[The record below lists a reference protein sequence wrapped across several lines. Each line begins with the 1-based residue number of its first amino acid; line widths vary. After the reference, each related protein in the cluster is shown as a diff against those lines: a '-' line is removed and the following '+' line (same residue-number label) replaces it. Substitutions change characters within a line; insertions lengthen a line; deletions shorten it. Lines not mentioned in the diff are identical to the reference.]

1 MIEEDEQDLDDFLE
15 DEENTIMKEDK
26 IINNS
31 YNTGEIEYE
40 AFTSSMKIDDR
51 VSSLYED
58 QHSDNM
64 FEVRTLKTLNEDIY
78 KLFKESPFYEKY
90 KNPKRVDKG
99 DMVKMYYY
107 FKEKLLREKSYSNS
121 QIFMGF
127 AEFFQIN
134 YDQLY
139 TEIGVL
145 DKEGLLREL
154 NAHQGM
160 KNKIKTKKLF

>member
-1 MIEEDEQDLDDFLE
+1 MKDINQEY
-15 DEENTIMKEDK
+15 EENMAFKKDK
-26 IINNS
+26 ILNNS

-40 AFTSSMKIDDR
+40 PFSGVMKIDDR
-51 VSSLYED
+51 VASLYED
-58 QHSDNM
+58 QYSENM
-64 FEVRTLKTLNEDIY
+64 FETRTVKALNEEIY
-78 KLFKESPFYEKY
+78 KLFLKSPFHEKY

-107 FKEKLLREKSYSNS
+107 FKEILVKAKAYSNA

-139 TEIGVL
+139 NEIGVL

-154 NAHQGM
+154 NDHKGM
-160 KNKIKTKKLF
+160 KSKIQTKKLF

>member
-1 MIEEDEQDLDDFLE
+1 MDPYFEEKQESK
-15 DEENTIMKEDK
+15 NMKEDK

-40 AFTSSMKIDDR
+40 VFSATIKIDDR
-51 VSSLYED
+51 VSHLYED
-58 QHSDNM
+58 QYSENM
-64 FEVRTLKTLNEDIY
+64 FEIRTIKTLNEKIY
-78 KLFKESPFYEKY
+78 KLFLESPFYEKY

-107 FKEKLLREKSYSNS
+107 FKEILVKAKSFSNA

-139 TEIGVL
+139 NEIGVL

-154 NAHQGM
+154 NDHKGM
-160 KNKIKTKKLF
+160 KSKRKTKRLF

>member
-1 MIEEDEQDLDDFLE
+1 MDEYKDDFLE
-15 DEENTIMKEDK
+15 DEEPTEKMKEDK

-40 AFTSSMKIDDR
+40 AFSGTMKIDDR
-51 VSSLYED
+51 VASRYSD

-64 FEVRTLKTLNEDIY
+64 FEVLALKSLNDEIY
-78 KLFKESPFYEKY
+78 KIFLESPYHEKY
-90 KNPKRVDKG
+90 KNPKRVDKS

-107 FKEKLLREKSYSNS
+107 FKERLVKEKSYSSS

-139 TEIGVL
+139 GEIGVM
-145 DKEGLLREL
+145 DKENLLKELHLHEGL
-154 NAHQGM
+154 
-160 KNKIKTKKLF
+160 KSKIKTKKLF

>member
-1 MIEEDEQDLDDFLE
+1 MTEYEDDFLE
-15 DEENTIMKEDK
+15 DDESKEIMKEDK

-31 YNTGEIEYE
+31 YNTGELEFE
-40 AFTSSMKIDDR
+40 AFSGEMKIDSR
-51 VSSLYED
+51 VAARYDD

-64 FEVRTLKTLNEDIY
+64 FEVQTLKALNEEIY
-78 KLFKESPFYEKY
+78 QIFQQSPFLEKY
-90 KNPKRVDKG
+90 KNPKRVDKS

-107 FKEKLLREKSYSNS
+107 FKERLVKEKSYSSS

-139 TEIGVL
+139 GEIGVM
-145 DKEGLLREL
+145 DKENLLKEL
-154 NAHQGM
+154 HNHQGLSS
-160 KNKIKTKKLF
+160 KIQTKKLF

>member
-1 MIEEDEQDLDDFLE
+1 MEKYYEEEQE
-15 DEENTIMKEDK
+15 QENQNMKEDK

-40 AFTSSMKIDDR
+40 AFSATMKIDDR
-51 VSSLYED
+51 VSALYED
-58 QHSDNM
+58 QYSENM
-64 FEVRTLKTLNEDIY
+64 FELRTIKSLNEEIY
-78 KLFKESPFYEKY
+78 KLFLESPFHEKY
-90 KNPKRVDKG
+90 QNPKRVDKG

-107 FKEKLLREKSYSNS
+107 FKERLVKEKSYSNS

-139 TEIGVL
+139 NEIGVL

-154 NAHQGM
+154 NSHKGM
-160 KNKIKTKKLF
+160 KNKIQTKKLF

>member
-1 MIEEDEQDLDDFLE
+1 MDLYNEAEEK
-15 DEENTIMKEDK
+15 NMKEDK

-40 AFTSSMKIDDR
+40 AFSATMKIDDR
-51 VSSLYED
+51 VASLYED
-58 QHSDNM
+58 QHSENM
-64 FEVRTLKTLNEDIY
+64 IEVRMIKSLNEEIY
-78 KLFKESPFYEKY
+78 NLFLDSPFYEKY
-90 KNPKRVDKG
+90 KNPKRVDKS

-107 FKEKLLREKSYSNS
+107 FKELLVKGRSYSSS

-139 TEIGVL
+139 NEIGVM
-145 DKEGLLREL
+145 DKENLLKEL
-154 NAHQGM
+154 NTHKGM
-160 KNKIKTKKLF
+160 KSKIQTKKLF

>member
-1 MIEEDEQDLDDFLE
+1 MFEEEDLFE
-15 DEENTIMKEDK
+15 EENIMKEDK

-40 AFTSSMKIDDR
+40 AFTHEMRIDDR

-58 QHSDNM
+58 QHSENM
-64 FEVRTLKTLNEDIY
+64 EELRTKKLLNEEIY
-78 KLFKESPFYEKY
+78 NLFLESPFHPKY

-107 FKEKLLREKSYSNS
+107 FKEKLLKFRSFSNA

-139 TEIGVL
+139 NEIGVL

-154 NAHQGM
+154 NSQRNL
-160 KNKIKTKKLF
+160 KEQVKSKKLF

>member
-1 MIEEDEQDLDDFLE
+1 MYYDDEDE
-15 DEENTIMKEDK
+15 NVNMMKEDK

-31 YNTGEIEYE
+31 YNTGEIEFE
-40 AFTSSMKIDDR
+40 AFTGTMKIDDR

-64 FEVRTLKTLNEDIY
+64 VEVRTIKKLNEDVY
-78 KLFKESPFYEKY
+78 QLFQESPFYEKY
-90 KNPKRVDKG
+90 KNPKRVDKS

-107 FKEKLLREKSYSNS
+107 FKEKLVLKNTYSSS

-127 AEFFQIN
+127 AEFFQVN

-139 TEIGVL
+139 GEIGVM
-145 DKEGLLREL
+145 DKESLLREL
-154 NAHQGM
+154 HNHNGL
-160 KNKIKTKKLF
+160 KSKIKTRKLF

>member
-1 MIEEDEQDLDDFLE
+1 MLEYYEYEYEQE
-15 DEENTIMKEDK
+15 DEEKPDMKEDK

-40 AFTSSMKIDDR
+40 AFTSAIKIDDR
-51 VSSLYED
+51 VASLYED
-58 QHSDNM
+58 QHSENM
-64 FEVRTLKTLNEDIY
+64 VEVRTIKKLNEEIY
-78 KLFKESPFYEKY
+78 QLFLKSPFHEKY

-107 FKEKLLREKSYSNS
+107 FKELLVKEKSYSNS
-121 QIFMGF
+121 QIFMQF

-139 TEIGVL
+139 NEIGVL

-154 NAHQGM
+154 NAHKGM
-160 KNKIKTKKLF
+160 KSKIQTKKLF